1 MIFSENRYPLFGIM
15 LYDQSQQAEE
25 RNGEQ
30 TMPSRSKPLSY
41 VTVAAGAAILSA
53 AATYGA
59 MTFVAP
65 SRAETAQPS
74 QRIEVLKQALADI
87 PGREVR
93 ITLLD
98 LMPGHASPPHRH
110 PNHHVF
116 GYIVDGTYEW
126 KIGDGPVKTFKAG
139 EAFYEPP
146 GVLHAVSRNA
156 STDARAKLVVFMV
169 ADAKQPT
176 TVVEDEKK

>member
-1 MIFSENRYPLFGIM
+1 
-15 LYDQSQQAEE
+15 
-25 RNGEQ
+25 
-30 TMPSRSKPLSY
+30 MPSTSKPWSY
-41 VTVAAGAAILSA
+41 AAVAAAAAIVSA

-65 SRAETAQPS
+65 SRAQATPAPT
-74 QRIEVLKQALADI
+74 QRIDVMTQPLADI

-93 ITLLD
+93 IILLD

-126 KIGDGPVKTFKAG
+126 KIGDGPAKTFKPG

-156 STDARAKLVVFMV
+156 STDARAKIVVFMV
-169 ADAKQPT
+169 ADAKQPS
-176 TVVEDEKK
+176 TVVEGEKK

>member
-1 MIFSENRYPLFGIM
+1 MRT
-15 LYDQSQQAEE
+15 
-25 RNGEQ
+25 RGEA
-30 TMPSRSKPLSY
+30 LSHGAVA
-41 VTVAAGAAILSA
+41 VTAAIVSA

-59 MTFVAP
+59 MTFVVP
-65 SRAETAQPS
+65 SRAQTPPAPT
-74 QRIEVLKQALADI
+74 QRVDVMTQTLADI

-93 ITLLD
+93 IILLD

-126 KIGDGPVKTFKAG
+126 KIDDGPVKTFKPG

-156 STDARAKLVVFMV
+156 SATDRAKVVVFMV
-169 ADAKQPT
+169 ADAKQPS
-176 TVVEDEKK
+176 TVVEGEKK

>member
-1 MIFSENRYPLFGIM
+1 MRIQRG
-15 LYDQSQQAEE
+15 
-25 RNGEQ
+25 
-30 TMPSRSKPLSY
+30 TLSY
-41 VTVAAGAAILSA
+41 GAVAAAAAMVSA

-59 MTFVAP
+59 MTFVAS
-65 SRAETAQPS
+65 SRAQSAPAPT
-74 QRIEVLKQALADI
+74 QRTEVMTQALADV

-116 GYIVDGTYEW
+116 GFIVDGTYEW
-126 KIGDGPVKTFKAG
+126 KIDDGPAKTFKPG
-139 EAFYEPP
+139 QAFYEPP

-156 STDARAKLVVFMV
+156 SADARSKLVVFMV
-169 ADAKQPT
+169 ADAKQPS
-176 TVVEDEKK
+176 TVLEGEKK

>member
-1 MIFSENRYPLFGIM
+1 
-15 LYDQSQQAEE
+15 
-25 RNGEQ
+25 
-30 TMPSRSKPLSY
+30 MPSRNATLSY
-41 VTVAAGAAILSA
+41 AAVAASAAILSA
-53 AATYGA
+53 AATYCT

-65 SRAETAQPS
+65 SRAQTAPAPTQRVDVMTQP
-74 QRIEVLKQALADI
+74 LADI

-98 LMPGHASPPHRH
+98 LMPGHASAPHRH

-116 GYIVDGTYEW
+116 GYIAEGTYEW
-126 KIGDGPVKTFKAG
+126 QIGDGPVKTFKAG

-156 STDARAKLVVFMV
+156 SAADRARIVVFMV
-169 ADAKQPT
+169 ADAKQPS
-176 TVVEDEKK
+176 TVGEGEKK

>member
-1 MIFSENRYPLFGIM
+1 M
-15 LYDQSQQAEE
+15 
-25 RNGEQ
+25 
-30 TMPSRSKPLSY
+30 RSSNKRLSY
-41 VTVAAGAAILSA
+41 VAVATGAAILST

-59 MTFVAP
+59 MTFVGPLRAQTAP
-65 SRAETAQPS
+65 APT
-74 QRIEVLKQALADI
+74 QRIDVMTQALADI

-116 GYIVDGTYEW
+116 GYIVEGTYEW
-126 KIGDGPVKTFKAG
+126 KIDDGAVQVFKPG

-156 STDARAKLVVFMV
+156 SATDRAKVVVFMV
-169 ADAKQPT
+169 ADAKQPS
-176 TVVEDEKK
+176 TVGEGEKK

>member
-1 MIFSENRYPLFGIM
+1 M
-15 LYDQSQQAEE
+15 
-25 RNGEQ
+25 
-30 TMPSRSKPLSY
+30 TSRTTTLSY
-41 VTVAAGAAILSA
+41 VAVAAGAAILSA

-65 SRAETAQPS
+65 SRAQTAPTPTQRTDVMTQP
-74 QRIEVLKQALADI
+74 LADI

-116 GYIVDGTYEW
+116 GYIVDGTYQW
-126 KIGDGPVKTFKAG
+126 QIGDGAVKTFKPG

-156 STDARAKLVVFMV
+156 SADARAKLLVFMV
-169 ADAKQPT
+169 ADAKQPS
-176 TVVEDEKK
+176 TVVEGEKK

>member
-1 MIFSENRYPLFGIM
+1 MRMQGG
-15 LYDQSQQAEE
+15 A
-25 RNGEQ
+25 
-30 TMPSRSKPLSY
+30 LSY
-41 VTVAAGAAILSA
+41 GVVAAAAAVVSA

-65 SRAETAQPS
+65 SRAQTAAAPTQRTEVMTQP
-74 QRIEVLKQALADI
+74 LADI

-116 GYIVDGTYEW
+116 GYIVDGSYEW
-126 KIGDGPVKTFKAG
+126 KIGDGLAKTFKPG

-156 STDARAKLVVFMV
+156 SNDARAKLVVFMV
-169 ADAKQPT
+169 ADAQQPT
-176 TVVEDEKK
+176 TVVEGEKK

>member
-1 MIFSENRYPLFGIM
+1 MMRM
-15 LYDQSQQAEE
+15 QSRALPY
-25 RNGEQ
+25 GA
-30 TMPSRSKPLSY
+30 
-41 VTVAAGAAILSA
+41 VAAGAAVVSA

-65 SRAETAQPS
+65 SRAQTAPAPTQRAEVMTQPL
-74 QRIEVLKQALADI
+74 VDV

-116 GYIVDGTYEW
+116 GFIVDGTYEW
-126 KIGDGPVKTFKAG
+126 KIGDEPVKTFKPG
-139 EAFYEPP
+139 QAFYEPP

-156 STDARAKLVVFMV
+156 SADARAKLVVFMV
-169 ADAKQPT
+169 ADAKQPS
-176 TVVEDEKK
+176 TVAEGEKK

>member
-1 MIFSENRYPLFGIM
+1 MK
-15 LYDQSQQAEE
+15 
-25 RNGEQ
+25 
-30 TMPSRSKPLSY
+30 PSSTNLSY
-41 VTVAAGAAILSA
+41 AAVATGAAVLSA

-65 SRAETAQPS
+65 SRAQTAPAPT
-74 QRIEVLKQALADI
+74 QRTDVMTQALVDV

-116 GYIVDGTYEW
+116 GYIIDGTYEW
-126 KIGDGPVKTFKAG
+126 QIGDGPVKTFTPG
-139 EAFYEPP
+139 QAFYEPL

-156 STDARAKLVVFMV
+156 SADVRAKLVVFMV
-169 ADAKQPT
+169 ADAKQPS
-176 TVVEDEKK
+176 TVIEGEKK

>member
-1 MIFSENRYPLFGIM
+1 MRM
-15 LYDQSQQAEE
+15 QSRA
-25 RNGEQ
+25 
-30 TMPSRSKPLSY
+30 LSHG
-41 VTVAAGAAILSA
+41 VVAAGAAVVA
-53 AATYGA
+53 TAATYSA

-65 SRAETAQPS
+65 SRAQTPPAPT
-74 QRIEVLKQALADI
+74 QRTEVMTQALADV

-116 GYIVDGTYEW
+116 GFIVDGTYEW
-126 KIGDGPVKTFKAG
+126 KIDDGAVKTFKPG
-139 EAFYEPP
+139 QAFYEPP

-156 STDARAKLVVFMV
+156 SADARAKLVVFMV
-169 ADAKQPT
+169 ADAKQPS
-176 TVVEDEKK
+176 TVVEGEKK

>member
-1 MIFSENRYPLFGIM
+1 MDGEEIM
-15 LYDQSQQAEE
+15 PRS
-25 RNGEQ
+25 RN
-30 TMPSRSKPLSY
+30 LSY
-41 VTVAAGAAILSA
+41 GLVATSAAIVSA

-65 SRAETAQPS
+65 SRAQTPPAPT
-74 QRIEVLKQALADI
+74 QRVEVMTQTLADI

-126 KIGDGPVKTFKAG
+126 KIGDGPVKTFKPG

-156 STDARAKLVVFMV
+156 SATDRAKIVVFMV
-169 ADAKQPT
+169 ADAKQPS
-176 TVVEDEKK
+176 TVVEGGKK

>member
-1 MIFSENRYPLFGIM
+1 MRM
-15 LYDQSQQAEE
+15 QSRALPY
-25 RNGEQ
+25 GA
-30 TMPSRSKPLSY
+30 
-41 VTVAAGAAILSA
+41 VAAGAAVVSA

-65 SRAETAQPS
+65 SRAQTAPAPTQRAEVMTQPL
-74 QRIEVLKQALADI
+74 VDV

-116 GYIVDGTYEW
+116 GFIVDGTYEW
-126 KIGDGPVKTFKAG
+126 KIGDEPVKTFKPG
-139 EAFYEPP
+139 QAFYEPP

-156 STDARAKLVVFMV
+156 SADARAKLVVFMV
-169 ADAKQPT
+169 ADAKQPS
-176 TVVEDEKK
+176 TVVEGEKK

>member
-1 MIFSENRYPLFGIM
+1 MDGEEIM
-15 LYDQSQQAEE
+15 PRS
-25 RNGEQ
+25 RN
-30 TMPSRSKPLSY
+30 LSY
-41 VTVAAGAAILSA
+41 GLVAAAAAIVSA
-53 AATYGA
+53 VATYGA
-59 MTFVAP
+59 MTVVAP
-65 SRAETAQPS
+65 LRAQTPAAPT
-74 QRIEVLKQALADI
+74 QRIDVMTQALADI

-126 KIGDGPVKTFKAG
+126 KIDDGPVKTFKPG

-156 STDARAKLVVFMV
+156 SASDRAKVVVFMV
-169 ADAKQPT
+169 ADAKQPS
-176 TVVEDEKK
+176 TVAEGGKK

>member
-1 MIFSENRYPLFGIM
+1 MRTRGS
-15 LYDQSQQAEE
+15 
-25 RNGEQ
+25 
-30 TMPSRSKPLSY
+30 TLSHSL
-41 VTVAAGAAILSA
+41 VAATAAMLSA

-65 SRAETAQPS
+65 SRAQTPPVPT
-74 QRIEVLKQALADI
+74 QRVEVMTQALADI

-126 KIGDGPVKTFKAG
+126 KIDDGPAKTFKPG

-146 GVLHAVSRNA
+146 GALHAVSRNA
-156 STDARAKLVVFMV
+156 SATDRAKVVVFMV
-169 ADAKQPT
+169 ADAKQPS
-176 TVVEDEKK
+176 TVVEGAKK

>member
-1 MIFSENRYPLFGIM
+1 MRMQGG
-15 LYDQSQQAEE
+15 A
-25 RNGEQ
+25 
-30 TMPSRSKPLSY
+30 LSY
-41 VTVAAGAAILSA
+41 GVVAAAAAVVSA

-65 SRAETAQPS
+65 SRAQTAAAPTQRTEVMTQP
-74 QRIEVLKQALADI
+74 LADI

-116 GYIVDGTYEW
+116 GYIVDGSYEW
-126 KIGDGPVKTFKAG
+126 KIGDAPAKTFKPG

-156 STDARAKLVVFMV
+156 SNDARAKLVVFMV
-169 ADAKQPT
+169 ADSTQPT
-176 TVVEDEKK
+176 TVVEGERK

>member
-1 MIFSENRYPLFGIM
+1 MRTRGS
-15 LYDQSQQAEE
+15 
-25 RNGEQ
+25 
-30 TMPSRSKPLSY
+30 TRSHGL
-41 VTVAAGAAILSA
+41 VAVAAAIVSA
-53 AATYGA
+53 AATYGT

-65 SRAETAQPS
+65 SRAQTPPAPT
-74 QRIEVLKQALADI
+74 QRTDVMTQTLADL

-110 PNHHVF
+110 PGHHVF

-126 KIGDGPVKTFKAG
+126 KIDDGAMKTFKPG

-146 GVLHAVSRNA
+146 GALHAVSRNA
-156 STDARAKLVVFMV
+156 SATDRAKVVVFMV
-169 ADAKQPT
+169 ADAKQPS
-176 TVVEDEKK
+176 TVVEGAKK

>member
-1 MIFSENRYPLFGIM
+1 MRARGF
-15 LYDQSQQAEE
+15 
-25 RNGEQ
+25 
-30 TMPSRSKPLSY
+30 TLSSHGL
-41 VTVAAGAAILSA
+41 VAAAAAIVSA

-59 MTFVAP
+59 MTFVAL
-65 SRAETAQPS
+65 SRAQTPPAAT
-74 QRIEVLKQALADI
+74 QRVDVMTQALSDI

-110 PNHHVF
+110 PGHHVF

-126 KIGDGPVKTFKAG
+126 KIGDGPVKTLKPG

-156 STDARAKLVVFMV
+156 SATSRAKVVAFMV
-169 ADAKQPT
+169 ADAKQPS
-176 TVVEDEKK
+176 TVVEGEKK

>member
-1 MIFSENRYPLFGIM
+1 MIGGNT
-15 LYDQSQQAEE
+15 AEK
-25 RNGEQ
+25 RNEE
-30 TMPSRSKPLSY
+30 TMSSHSKPLSY
-41 VTVAAGAAILSA
+41 AAVAVSAAILSA

-65 SRAETAQPS
+65 SRAQTAPTPT
-74 QRIEVLKQALADI
+74 QRIDVMTQPLADI
-87 PGREVR
+87 AGREAR

-116 GYIVDGTYEW
+116 GYVIDGTYES
-126 KIGDGPVKTFKAG
+126 KVGDSPVKTFKTG

-146 GVLHAVSRNA
+146 GALHALSRNA
-156 STDARAKLVVFMV
+156 SADARAKVVVFMV
-169 ADAKQPT
+169 ADAKQPSM
-176 TVVEDEKK
+176 VVEGEKK

>member
-1 MIFSENRYPLFGIM
+1 MPL
-15 LYDQSQQAEE
+15 
-25 RNGEQ
+25 RNA
-30 TMPSRSKPLSY
+30 TLSY
-41 VTVAAGAAILSA
+41 AGVAVSAAMLSA

-59 MTFVAP
+59 MTLVAP
-65 SRAETAQPS
+65 SRAQTAPAPT
-74 QRIEVLKQALADI
+74 QRIDVMTQALADI

-126 KIGDGPVKTFKAG
+126 QIGDGPVKTFKPG

-156 STDARAKLVVFMV
+156 SPTDRAKIVVFMV
-169 ADAKQPT
+169 ADAKQPS
-176 TVVEDEKK
+176 TVIEGGKK

>member
-1 MIFSENRYPLFGIM
+1 MRT
-15 LYDQSQQAEE
+15 
-25 RNGEQ
+25 RGE
-30 TMPSRSKPLSY
+30 TLSY
-41 VTVAAGAAILSA
+41 GVVAAAAAIVSA

-65 SRAETAQPS
+65 SRAQTPPAAT
-74 QRIEVLKQALADI
+74 QRIDVMTQTLADL

-93 ITLLD
+93 INLLD

-110 PNHHVF
+110 PGHHVF

-126 KIGDGPVKTFKAG
+126 KIDDGAVKTFKPG

-156 STDARAKLVVFMV
+156 SPTSRAKVVVFMV
-169 ADAKQPT
+169 ADAKQPS
-176 TVVEDEKK
+176 TVAEGEKK

>member
-1 MIFSENRYPLFGIM
+1 MRM
-15 LYDQSQQAEE
+15 QSRALPY
-25 RNGEQ
+25 GA
-30 TMPSRSKPLSY
+30 
-41 VTVAAGAAILSA
+41 VAAGAAVVSA

-65 SRAETAQPS
+65 SRAQTAPAPTQRAEVMTQPL
-74 QRIEVLKQALADI
+74 VDV

-116 GYIVDGTYEW
+116 GFIVDGTYEW
-126 KIGDGPVKTFKAG
+126 KIGDEPVKTFKPG
-139 EAFYEPP
+139 QAFYEPP

-156 STDARAKLVVFMV
+156 SADARAKLVVFMV
-169 ADAKQPT
+169 ADAKQPS
-176 TVVEDEKK
+176 TVAEGEKK

>member
-1 MIFSENRYPLFGIM
+1 MKAS
-15 LYDQSQQAEE
+15 
-25 RNGEQ
+25 
-30 TMPSRSKPLSY
+30 SKSLSY
-41 VTVAAGAAILSA
+41 AAVAAGAAIRSA
-53 AATYGA
+53 VATYGA

-65 SRAETAQPS
+65 SRAQTAPAPT
-74 QRIEVLKQALADI
+74 QRTEVMTQALADV

-116 GYIVDGTYEW
+116 GFIVDGTYEW
-126 KIGDGPVKTFKAG
+126 KIDDGPAKTFKPG
-139 EAFYEPP
+139 QAFYEPP

-156 STDARAKLVVFMV
+156 SADARAKLVVFMV
-169 ADAKQPT
+169 ADAKQPS
-176 TVVEDEKK
+176 TVVEGEKK

>member
-1 MIFSENRYPLFGIM
+1 MSVSAHQFIRPAVVLVGLGALAVAFHLGS
-15 LYDQSQQAEE
+15 
-25 RNGEQ
+25 
-30 TMPSRSKPLSY
+30 
-41 VTVAAGAAILSA
+41 VAAQQQMP
-53 AATYGA
+53 ATKVTQL
-59 MTFVAP
+59 M
-65 SRAETAQPS
+65 
-74 QRIEVLKQALADI
+74 KQTLADV

-110 PNHHVF
+110 PIHHVF

-126 KIGDGPVKTFKAG
+126 KIGDGPAKTFKPG

-156 STDARAKLVVFMV
+156 SADARAKLVVFMV
-169 ADAKQPT
+169 ADAKQPS
-176 TVVEDEKK
+176 TVVEGEKK

>member
-1 MIFSENRYPLFGIM
+1 VDIFRPAPIDPIIGGN
-15 LYDQSQQAEE
+15 AEGQ
-25 RNGEQ
+25 RGEE
-30 TMPSRSKPLSY
+30 TMQPSSKSLSY
-41 VTVAAGAAILSA
+41 AVVAGSAAILSA

-65 SRAETAQPS
+65 SRAQTAPAPT
-74 QRIEVLKQALADI
+74 QRIDVMTQPLADV

-126 KIGDGPVKTFKAG
+126 RIGDGPVKTFKPG
-139 EAFYEPP
+139 DAFYEPP

-156 STDARAKLVVFMV
+156 SADARAKIVVFMV
-169 ADAKQPT
+169 ADAKQPS
-176 TVVEDEKK
+176 TVVEGEKK

>member
-1 MIFSENRYPLFGIM
+1 MRM
-15 LYDQSQQAEE
+15 QSRA
-25 RNGEQ
+25 
-30 TMPSRSKPLSY
+30 LSY
-41 VTVAAGAAILSA
+41 GVVAATAAVVSA

-65 SRAETAQPS
+65 SRAQTASAPT
-74 QRIEVLKQALADI
+74 QRTEVMTQALADV

-126 KIGDGPVKTFKAG
+126 KIDDGPVKTFKPG
-139 EAFYEPP
+139 QAFYEPP

-156 STDARAKLVVFMV
+156 SADARAKLVVFMV
-169 ADAKQPT
+169 ADTKQPS
-176 TVVEDEKK
+176 TVVEGEKK

>member
-1 MIFSENRYPLFGIM
+1 MTS
-15 LYDQSQQAEE
+15 
-25 RNGEQ
+25 RN
-30 TMPSRSKPLSY
+30 TSWSCAA
-41 VTVAAGAAILSA
+41 VAAAASIVSA
-53 AATYGA
+53 AATYAA

-65 SRAETAQPS
+65 SRAQTAPAPT
-74 QRIEVLKQALADI
+74 QRIDVMTQPLADI

-93 ITLLD
+93 ITVLD

-126 KIGDGPVKTFKAG
+126 QIGDGPAKTFKLG

-156 STDARAKLVVFMV
+156 SASERAKVVVFMV
-169 ADAKQPT
+169 ADAKQPS
-176 TVVEDEKK
+176 TVVEGEKK